1 MATARGVRLVF
12 LRRPRQ
18 STGDALGI
26 KGSGSGRTATEGRE
40 RLGFLNRIACEMLT
54 ASPQMR
60 LSIVI
65 PAFNEANTIEKVLDR
80 INDQV
85 ADFHE
90 IVLVDDASVDATAE
104 LVKKRAD
111 SDPRIRLLRHSRN
124 SGKTAALR
132 TGFAAVTG
140 DLVVIQDADLEY
152 DPADI
157 PDLIAPILDDR
168 GDVSLGSR
176 FMVKRAGRVLYYRHY
191 LANKF
196 LTFLNN
202 ILTDLNCTDVETGY
216 KAMRAEIARRLIIES
231 SGFGFEVEFIAK
243 CKKAGYRL
251 FEVPIN
257 YFGRTYEEG
266 KKITFMDG
274 LAAIYFILKFN
285 LFVSRESS
293 FRDGTE
299 NTG

>member
-1 MATARGVRLVF
+1 LFVKHAICVLQSFTCLPPFSLASFKANLPGCLSPKPGLTGVTVD
-12 LRRPRQ
+12 P
-18 STGDALGI
+18 
-26 KGSGSGRTATEGRE
+26 
-40 RLGFLNRIACEMLT
+40 MLK
-54 ASPQMR
+54 

-65 PAFNEANTIEKVLDR
+65 PVFNEAKTIQRVLDR
-80 INDQV
+80 INQYV

-90 IVLVDDASVDATAE
+90 IVIVDDASVDETIE
-104 LVKKRAD
+104 LVNQRAD
-111 SDPRIRLLRHSRN
+111 TDPRIRLLRHERN

-132 TGFAAVTG
+132 TGFAALTG
-140 DLVVIQDADLEY
+140 DVVVIQDADLEY

-202 ILTDLNCTDVETGY
+202 VLTDLNCTDVETGY
-216 KAMRAEIARRLIIES
+216 KAMRAEIAKDLIIES
-231 SGFGFEVEFIAK
+231 TGFGFEVEFVAK

-274 LAAIYFILKFN
+274 IAAVYFIFKYN
-285 LFVSRESS
+285 LFVTLEKS
-293 FRDGTE
+293 FRKKEKID
-299 NTG
+299 

>member
-1 MATARGVRLVF
+1 M
-12 LRRPRQ
+12 
-18 STGDALGI
+18 
-26 KGSGSGRTATEGRE
+26 K
-40 RLGFLNRIACEMLT
+40 
-54 ASPQMR
+54 

-65 PAFNEANTIEKVLDR
+65 PAFNEATTIERVLAR
-80 INDQV
+80 ISDSV
-85 ADFHE
+85 GHFHE
-90 IVLVDDASVDATAE
+90 IIVVDDASTDQTAAQVE
-104 LVKKRAD
+104 VQASR
-111 SDPRIRLLRHSRN
+111 DPRIRLLRHSQN

-157 PDLIAPILDDR
+157 PDLIAPILNGR

-202 ILTDLNCTDVETGY
+202 VLTDLNCTDVETGY
-216 KAMRAEIARRLIIES
+216 KAMRAEIAKRMIIES

-257 YFGRTYEEG
+257 YFGRTYAEG
-266 KKITFMDG
+266 KKITFLDG
-274 LAAIYFILKFN
+274 LAAIYFIVKFN
-285 LFVSRESS
+285 LFATREGS
-293 FRDGTE
+293 FRENATE
-299 NTG
+299 TPQ

>member
-1 MATARGVRLVF
+1 M
-12 LRRPRQ
+12 
-18 STGDALGI
+18 
-26 KGSGSGRTATEGRE
+26 K
-40 RLGFLNRIACEMLT
+40 
-54 ASPQMR
+54 

-65 PAFNEANTIEKVLDR
+65 PAFNEAATIERVLDR
-80 INDQV
+80 ISESV
-85 ADFHE
+85 SHFHE
-90 IVLVDDASVDATAE
+90 VIVLDDASTDQTATRVE
-104 LVKKRAD
+104 NRARV
-111 SDPRIRLLRHSRN
+111 DPRIRLLRHRQN
-124 SGKTAALR
+124 AGKTAALR

-140 DLVVIQDADLEY
+140 DLVVVQDADLEY

-157 PDLIAPILDDR
+157 PDLIAPILDGR

-176 FMVKRAGRVLYYRHY
+176 FMIKRAGRVLYYRHY

-196 LTFLNN
+196 LTFLSNV
-202 ILTDLNCTDVETGY
+202 LTDLNCTDVETGY
-216 KAMRAEIARRLIIES
+216 KAMRAEIAKRLVIES
-231 SGFGFEVEFIAK
+231 TGFGFEVEFVAK

-266 KKITFMDG
+266 KKITFIDG

-285 LFVSRESS
+285 LFATRASS

-299 NTG
+299 KTE

>member
-1 MATARGVRLVF
+1 MHFQVKPG
-12 LRRPRQ
+12 Q
-18 STGDALGI
+18 SRV
-26 KGSGSGRTATEGRE
+26 K
-40 RLGFLNRIACEMLT
+40 
-54 ASPQMR
+54 

-65 PAFNEANTIEKVLDR
+65 PAFNEAATIERVLDR
-80 INDQV
+80 V
-85 ADFHE
+85 SESVSHFHE
-90 IVLVDDASVDATAE
+90 VIVVDDASTDQTAARVE
-104 LVKKRAD
+104 NRARL
-111 SDPRIRLLRHSRN
+111 DPRIRLLRHKQN
-124 SGKTAALR
+124 AGKTAALR

-140 DLVVIQDADLEY
+140 DLVVVQDADLEY

-157 PDLIAPILDDR
+157 PDLIAPILDGR

-202 ILTDLNCTDVETGY
+202 VLTDLNCTDVETGY
-216 KAMRAEIARRLIIES
+216 KAMRAEIAKRLVIES
-231 SGFGFEVEFIAK
+231 TGFGFEVEFVAK

-251 FEVPIN
+251 FEIPIN

-266 KKITFMDG
+266 KKITFIDG

-285 LFVSRESS
+285 LFATRKSS

-299 NTG
+299 KKE

>member
-1 MATARGVRLVF
+1 M
-12 LRRPRQ
+12 Q
-18 STGDALGI
+18 
-26 KGSGSGRTATEGRE
+26 K
-40 RLGFLNRIACEMLT
+40 
-54 ASPQMR
+54 

-65 PAFNEANTIEKVLDR
+65 PVFNEAKTIERVLDR
-80 INDQV
+80 INECV

-90 IVLVDDASVDATAE
+90 IVVVDDASVDETAE
-104 LVKKRAD
+104 LVKKRGD
-111 SDPRIRLLRHSRN
+111 TEPRIRLLSHAQN

-157 PDLIAPILDDR
+157 PDLIAPILNDR

-176 FMVKRAGRVLYYRHY
+176 FMVKRAGRVLYYWHY
-191 LANKF
+191 LANKL

-202 ILTDLNCTDVETGY
+202 VLTDLNFTDVETGY
-216 KAMRAEIARRLIIES
+216 KAMRADIARRMIINS

-243 CKKAGYRL
+243 CRKAGFRFY
-251 FEVPIN
+251 EVPIN

-266 KKITFMDG
+266 KKITFWDG
-274 LAAIYFILKFN
+274 IAAVYFIFKYN
-285 LFVSRESS
+285 LFVTFEQS
-293 FRDGTE
+293 FRKE
-299 NTG
+299 

>member
-1 MATARGVRLVF
+1 MQAR
-12 LRRPRQ
+12 
-18 STGDALGI
+18 STRV
-26 KGSGSGRTATEGRE
+26 K
-40 RLGFLNRIACEMLT
+40 LT
-54 ASPQMR
+54 
-60 LSIVI
+60 IVI
-65 PAFNEANTIEKVLDR
+65 PAFNEALTIDRVIDR
-80 INDQV
+80 IFKSIG
-85 ADFHE
+85 DFHE
-90 IVLVDDASVDATAE
+90 IIVVDDASTDNTTSRVE
-104 LVKKRAD
+104 ERAGL
-111 SDPRIRLLRHSRN
+111 DPRIRLLRHARN

-157 PDLIAPILDDR
+157 PDLIAPILEGR

-202 ILTDLNCTDVETGY
+202 ALTDLNCTDVETGY
-216 KAMRAEIARRLIIES
+216 KAMRADIARNMIIDS

-243 CKKAGYRL
+243 CRKAGYR
-251 FEVPIN
+251 FYEVPIN

-266 KKITFMDG
+266 KKITFADG
-274 LAAIYFILKFN
+274 LAAIYFIFKYN
-285 LFVSRESS
+285 LFVTAKMS
-293 FRDGTE
+293 FRE
-299 NTG
+299 K

>member
-1 MATARGVRLVF
+1 M
-12 LRRPRQ
+12 
-18 STGDALGI
+18 
-26 KGSGSGRTATEGRE
+26 K
-40 RLGFLNRIACEMLT
+40 
-54 ASPQMR
+54 

-65 PAFNEANTIEKVLDR
+65 PAYNEARTIKAILDR
-80 INDQV
+80 INEAV
-85 ADFHE
+85 SDFHE
-90 IVLVDDASVDATAE
+90 IVVVDDASGDETAN
-104 LVKKRAD
+104 LVRKRGAGD
-111 SDPRIRLLRHSRN
+111 SRIRLLQHERN

-140 DLVVIQDADLEY
+140 DIVVIQDADLEY

-157 PDLIAPILDDR
+157 PDLIAPILEHR

-202 ILTDLNCTDVETGY
+202 VLTDLNCTDVETGY
-216 KAMRAEIARRLIIES
+216 KAMRAEIAKRLIIES
-231 SGFGFEVEFIAK
+231 TGFGFEVEFIAK

-251 FEVPIN
+251 FDVPIN

-266 KKITFMDG
+266 KKITFLDG
-274 LAAIYFILKFN
+274 LAAIYFIFKFN
-285 LFVSRESS
+285 LFTTRENS
-293 FRDGTE
+293 FREKAFKGSGVEGEEPESRLQASGGTGDSSAQD
-299 NTG
+299 N

>member
-1 MATARGVRLVF
+1 M
-12 LRRPRQ
+12 Q
-18 STGDALGI
+18 
-26 KGSGSGRTATEGRE
+26 K
-40 RLGFLNRIACEMLT
+40 
-54 ASPQMR
+54 

-65 PAFNEANTIEKVLDR
+65 PVFNEAKTIERVLDR
-80 INDQV
+80 INECV

-90 IVLVDDASVDATAE
+90 IVVVDDASVDETAD
-104 LVKKRAD
+104 LVKKRGD
-111 SDPRIRLLRHSRN
+111 TEPRIRLLSHAQN

-157 PDLIAPILDDR
+157 PDLIAPILNDR

-176 FMVKRAGRVLYYRHY
+176 FMVKRAGRVLYYWHY
-191 LANKF
+191 LANKL

-202 ILTDLNCTDVETGY
+202 VLTDLNFTDVETGY
-216 KAMRAEIARRLIIES
+216 KAMRADIARRMIINS

-243 CKKAGYRL
+243 CRKAGFRFY
-251 FEVPIN
+251 EVPIN

-266 KKITFMDG
+266 KKITFWDG
-274 LAAIYFILKFN
+274 IAAVYFIFKYN
-285 LFVSRESS
+285 LFVTFEQS
-293 FRDGTE
+293 FRKE
-299 NTG
+299 

>member
-1 MATARGVRLVF
+1 M
-12 LRRPRQ
+12 
-18 STGDALGI
+18 
-26 KGSGSGRTATEGRE
+26 K
-40 RLGFLNRIACEMLT
+40 
-54 ASPQMR
+54 

-65 PAFNEANTIEKVLDR
+65 PAYNEARTIQAVLDR
-80 INDQV
+80 ISEAV
-85 ADFHE
+85 GDFHE
-90 IVLVDDASVDATAE
+90 IVVVDDASSDETAE
-104 LVKKRAD
+104 LVRKRVAGD
-111 SDPRIRLLRHSRN
+111 SRIRLLQHERN

-132 TGFAAVTG
+132 TGFAATTG

-157 PDLIAPILDDR
+157 PDLIAPILENR

-176 FMVKRAGRVLYYRHY
+176 FMIKRAGRVLYYRHY

-196 LTFLNN
+196 LTFLSNV
-202 ILTDLNCTDVETGY
+202 LTDLNCTDVETGY
-216 KAMRAEIARRLIIES
+216 KAMRSEVAKRLIIES
-231 SGFGFEVEFIAK
+231 TGFGFEVEFIAK

-266 KKITFMDG
+266 KKITFLDG

-285 LFVSRESS
+285 LFATRANS
-293 FRDGTE
+293 FRKEEFGSSGVQGEEPGARIQESGGGNAQD
-299 NTG
+299 

>member
-1 MATARGVRLVF
+1 M
-12 LRRPRQ
+12 Q
-18 STGDALGI
+18 
-26 KGSGSGRTATEGRE
+26 K
-40 RLGFLNRIACEMLT
+40 
-54 ASPQMR
+54 

-65 PAFNEANTIEKVLDR
+65 PVFNEAKTIEKVLDR
-80 INDQV
+80 INECV
-85 ADFHE
+85 AEVHE
-90 IVLVDDASVDATAE
+90 IVVVDDASVDETAE
-104 LVKKRAD
+104 LVTKRAGV
-111 SDPRIRLLRHSRN
+111 DPRVRLLRHSQN

-202 ILTDLNCTDVETGY
+202 VFTDLNCTDVETGY
-216 KAMRAEIARRLIIES
+216 KAMRADIARRMIINS

-243 CKKAGYRL
+243 CKKAGFRFY
-251 FEVPIN
+251 EVPIN
-257 YFGRTYEEG
+257 YFGRTYQEG
-266 KKITFMDG
+266 KKITFWDG
-274 LAAIYFILKFN
+274 IAAIYFIFKYN
-285 LFVSRESS
+285 LLVTSEQS
-293 FRDGTE
+293 FRKE
-299 NTG
+299 

>member
-1 MATARGVRLVF
+1 M
-12 LRRPRQ
+12 
-18 STGDALGI
+18 
-26 KGSGSGRTATEGRE
+26 K
-40 RLGFLNRIACEMLT
+40 
-54 ASPQMR
+54 

-65 PAFNEANTIEKVLDR
+65 PAFNEAATIDRVLDR
-80 INDQV
+80 ISASVGQ
-85 ADFHE
+85 FHE
-90 IVLVDDASVDATAE
+90 IVVVDDASSDDTAAHVE
-104 LVKKRAD
+104 KRVGL
-111 SDPRIRLLRHSRN
+111 DPRIRLLRHSQN

-140 DLVVIQDADLEY
+140 DLVVVQDADLEY

-157 PDLIAPILDDR
+157 PDLIAPILDGR
-168 GDVSLGSR
+168 GDVSMGSR

-202 ILTDLNCTDVETGY
+202 VLTDLNCTDVETGY
-216 KAMRAEIARRLIIES
+216 KAMRAEIARGLIIES

-251 FEVPIN
+251 FEVPIS

-266 KKITFMDG
+266 KKITFQDG
-274 LAAIYFILKFN
+274 LAAIYYILKFN
-285 LFVSRESS
+285 LFSTPQSS
-293 FRDGTE
+293 FREKGTE
-299 NTG
+299 TE

>member
-1 MATARGVRLVF
+1 M
-12 LRRPRQ
+12 Q
-18 STGDALGI
+18 
-26 KGSGSGRTATEGRE
+26 K
-40 RLGFLNRIACEMLT
+40 
-54 ASPQMR
+54 

-65 PAFNEANTIEKVLDR
+65 PVFNEAKTIQRVLDR
-80 INDQV
+80 INECV
-85 ADFHE
+85 PEFHE
-90 IVLVDDASVDATAE
+90 IIIVDDASVDTTAE
-104 LVKKRAD
+104 LAKKRAD
-111 SDPRIRLLRHSRN
+111 TDPRIRLLSHSRN
-124 SGKTAALR
+124 AGKTAALR
-132 TGFAAVTG
+132 TGFGAVTG

-157 PDLIAPILDDR
+157 PDLIDPILDGR

-202 ILTDLNCTDVETGY
+202 VLTDLNCTDVETGY
-216 KAMRAEIARRLIIES
+216 KAMRADIAKRLIIAS

-251 FEVPIN
+251 FEVPIS

-266 KKITFMDG
+266 KKITFSDG
-274 LAAIYFILKFN
+274 LAAIYFIVKFN
-285 LFVSRESS
+285 LFVTLKES
-293 FRDGTE
+293 FRPE
-299 NTG
+299 

>member
-1 MATARGVRLVF
+1 
-12 LRRPRQ
+12 
-18 STGDALGI
+18 
-26 KGSGSGRTATEGRE
+26 
-40 RLGFLNRIACEMLT
+40 
-54 ASPQMR
+54 MR

-65 PAFNEANTIEKVLDR
+65 PVFNEAKTIQRLMDR
-80 INDQV
+80 IQECV
-85 ADFHE
+85 PGFHE
-90 IVLVDDASVDATAE
+90 IVVVDDASVDETAE
-104 LVKKRAD
+104 LIRKCAET
-111 SDPRIRLLRHSRN
+111 DPRIRPFRHDQN
-124 SGKTAALR
+124 AGKTAALR
-132 TGFAAVTG
+132 TGFSKITG
-140 DLVVIQDADLEY
+140 DVVVIQDADLEY

-157 PDLIAPILDDR
+157 PDLVAPILHDR

-202 ILTDLNCTDVETGY
+202 VLTDLNCTDVETGY
-216 KAMRAEIARRLIIES
+216 KAMRAEIAKDLIIES

-266 KKITFMDG
+266 KKITFVDG
-274 LAAIYFILKFN
+274 LAAIYFIFKFN
-285 LFVSRESS
+285 LFATRENS
-293 FRDGTE
+293 FRDGSQKT
-299 NTG
+299 

>member
-1 MATARGVRLVF
+1 M
-12 LRRPRQ
+12 LRRE
-18 STGDALGI
+18 
-26 KGSGSGRTATEGRE
+26 KVK
-40 RLGFLNRIACEMLT
+40 
-54 ASPQMR
+54 

-65 PAFNEANTIEKVLDR
+65 PAFNESVTIERVLDR
-80 INDQV
+80 LSESVSN
-85 ADFHE
+85 FHE
-90 IVLVDDASVDATAE
+90 IIVIDDASTDQTAAQVE
-104 LVKKRAD
+104 KRANL
-111 SDPRIRLLRHSRN
+111 DPRIRILRHSQN

-140 DLVVIQDADLEY
+140 DLVVVQDADLEY

-157 PDLIAPILDDR
+157 PDLVAPILDDR

-202 ILTDLNCTDVETGY
+202 VLTDLNCTDVETGY
-216 KAMRAEIARRLIIES
+216 KAMRAEIAKGLIIES

-266 KKITFMDG
+266 KKITFVDG
-274 LAAIYFILKFN
+274 LAAIYFIFKFN
-285 LFVSRESS
+285 LFATRESS
-293 FRDGTE
+293 FREEEFRSSEVRGEDPGAGIQE
-299 NTG
+299 SGGAGNSNAQDN

>member
-1 MATARGVRLVF
+1 MTDGGSAKIVGYKNK
-12 LRRPRQ
+12 RRM
-18 STGDALGI
+18 
-26 KGSGSGRTATEGRE
+26 K
-40 RLGFLNRIACEMLT
+40 
-54 ASPQMR
+54 

-65 PAFNEANTIEKVLDR
+65 PAYNEARTIEAILDR
-80 INDQV
+80 INEAV
-85 ADFHE
+85 SDFHE
-90 IVLVDDASVDATAE
+90 VVVVDDASSDETAN
-104 LVKKRAD
+104 LVRKRAAGD
-111 SDPRIRLLRHSRN
+111 SRIRLLRHERN
-124 SGKTAALR
+124 AGKTAALR

-140 DLVVIQDADLEY
+140 DIVVIQDADLEY

-157 PDLIAPILDDR
+157 PDLIAPILENR

-202 ILTDLNCTDVETGY
+202 VLTDLNCTDVETGY
-216 KAMRAEIARRLIIES
+216 KAMRAEIAKALIIES

-251 FEVPIN
+251 FDVPIN

-266 KKITFMDG
+266 KKITFLDG
-274 LAAIYFILKFN
+274 LAAIYFIFKFN
-285 LFVSRESS
+285 LFTTRENS
-293 FRDGTE
+293 FREKEFRSSGVQGEESEARIREPGGTGGS
-299 NTG
+299 NAHDN

>member
-1 MATARGVRLVF
+1 M
-12 LRRPRQ
+12 P
-18 STGDALGI
+18 
-26 KGSGSGRTATEGRE
+26 K
-40 RLGFLNRIACEMLT
+40 
-54 ASPQMR
+54 

-65 PAFNEANTIEKVLDR
+65 PVFNEAKTIERVLDR
-80 INDQV
+80 INQYV

-90 IVLVDDASVDATAE
+90 IVIVDDASVDETVK
-104 LVKKRAD
+104 LVNQRAGTD
-111 SDPRIRLLRHSRN
+111 ARIRLLRHGRN

-132 TGFAAVTG
+132 TGFAALTG
-140 DLVVIQDADLEY
+140 DVVVIQDADLEY

-157 PDLIAPILDDR
+157 PDLIAPIVDDR

-191 LANKF
+191 VANKF

-202 ILTDLNCTDVETGY
+202 VLTDLNCTDVETGY
-216 KAMRAEIARRLIIES
+216 KAMRADIAKRLIIES
-231 SGFGFEVEFIAK
+231 TGFGFEVEFIAK

-266 KKITFMDG
+266 KKITFLDG

-285 LFVSRESS
+285 LFATRKSS
-293 FRDGTE
+293 FRDGAE
-299 NTG
+299 KMHSPQ

>member
-1 MATARGVRLVF
+1 
-12 LRRPRQ
+12 
-18 STGDALGI
+18 
-26 KGSGSGRTATEGRE
+26 
-40 RLGFLNRIACEMLT
+40 
-54 ASPQMR
+54 MR

-65 PAFNEANTIEKVLDR
+65 PVFNEAKTIQRLFDR
-80 INDQV
+80 IEECV
-85 ADFHE
+85 PGFHE
-90 IVLVDDASVDATAE
+90 IIVVDDASVDETAE
-104 LVKKRAD
+104 LIGKRAD
-111 SDPRIRLLRHSRN
+111 ADPRIRVFRHPQN
-124 SGKTAALR
+124 AGKTAALR
-132 TGFAAVTG
+132 TGFSKITG
-140 DLVVIQDADLEY
+140 DVVVIQDGDLEY

-157 PDLIAPILDDR
+157 PDLVAPILEDR

-202 ILTDLNCTDVETGY
+202 VLTDLNCTDVETGY
-216 KAMRAEIARRLIIES
+216 KAMRAEIAKGLIIES

-266 KKITFMDG
+266 KKITFLDG

-285 LFVSRESS
+285 LFSTRKRG
-293 FRDGTE
+293 FRDGGEKTE
-299 NTG
+299 

>member
-1 MATARGVRLVF
+1 V
-12 LRRPRQ
+12 
-18 STGDALGI
+18 
-26 KGSGSGRTATEGRE
+26 K
-40 RLGFLNRIACEMLT
+40 
-54 ASPQMR
+54 

-65 PAFNEANTIEKVLDR
+65 PAFNEAATIDKVLDR
-80 INDQV
+80 IAESV
-85 ADFHE
+85 GHFHE
-90 IVLVDDASVDATAE
+90 VIVVDDASTDQTAG
-104 LVKKRAD
+104 LVEKRVGL
-111 SDPRIRLLRHSRN
+111 DPRVRLLRHAQN

-132 TGFAAVTG
+132 TGFVAVTG

-157 PDLIAPILDDR
+157 PDLIDPILDGR

-202 ILTDLNCTDVETGY
+202 VLTDLNCTDVETGY
-216 KAMRAEIARRLIIES
+216 KAMRGEIAKRLIIES

-266 KKITFMDG
+266 KKITFQDG
-274 LAAIYFILKFN
+274 LAAVYYILKFN
-285 LFVSRESS
+285 LFSTPQSS
-293 FRDGTE
+293 FREKGTE
-299 NTG
+299 TE

>member
-1 MATARGVRLVF
+1 
-12 LRRPRQ
+12 
-18 STGDALGI
+18 
-26 KGSGSGRTATEGRE
+26 
-40 RLGFLNRIACEMLT
+40 
-54 ASPQMR
+54 MR

-65 PAFNEANTIEKVLDR
+65 PVFNEAKTIERVLNR
-80 INDQV
+80 INECVSDV
-85 ADFHE
+85 YE
-90 IVLVDDASVDATAE
+90 IVVVDDASVDRTVE
-104 LVKKRAD
+104 LVEKRAD
-111 SDPRIRLLRHSRN
+111 ADPRIHLLRHGQN

-132 TGFAAVTG
+132 TAFAAVTG

-202 ILTDLNCTDVETGY
+202 VLTDLNCTDVETGY
-216 KAMRAEIARRLIIES
+216 KAMRAEIAKNLIIES
-231 SGFGFEVEFIAK
+231 SGFGFEVEFVAK

-251 FEVPIN
+251 FEVPID

-266 KKITFMDG
+266 KKITFVDG
-274 LAAIYFILKFN
+274 LAAIYFIFKFN
-285 LFVSRESS
+285 LFATRESS
-293 FRDGTE
+293 FRKEEFRSSGVQGGESGGAGASNAQD
-299 NTG
+299 N